1 MPHPLVAVPTLGVLA
16 EAETA
21 MVEEN
26 QSEPEAEETES
37 AAAEADDEAGTA
49 NDITEPTRVKA
60 ITEVWV
66 ETTAILGTTHIPV
79 SQLLKV
85 GRGAVIELDSGVNDP
100 IEITANDVLIARG
113 DVVIVDDKIAVQVNE
128 MVKRESG

>member
-1 MPHPLVAVPTLGVLA
+1 MAD
-16 EAETA
+16 
-21 MVEEN
+21 EE
-26 QSEPEAEETES
+26 QTGSETE
-37 AAAEADDEAGTA
+37 ATEEAAEPVSDTDQAADAAEQPGET
-49 NDITEPTRVKA
+49 PRVKA

>member
-1 MPHPLVAVPTLGVLA
+1 MADEEQTAP

-21 MVEEN
+21 E
-26 QSEPEAEETES
+26 
-37 AAAEADDEAGTA
+37 AAETVNDADQEVETAGQPGET
-49 NDITEPTRVKA
+49 PRVKA